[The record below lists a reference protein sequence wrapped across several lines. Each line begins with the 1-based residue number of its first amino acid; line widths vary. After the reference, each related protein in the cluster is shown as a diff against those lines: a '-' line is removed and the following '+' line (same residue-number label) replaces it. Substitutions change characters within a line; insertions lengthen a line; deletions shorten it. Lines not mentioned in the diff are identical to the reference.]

1 MTPLEKYYNE
11 TIKRIA
17 ESDPPL
23 FENDLD
29 VFDTAMLWSALEN
42 TSLSKKSQN
51 FFLRQFFT
59 NKITAT
65 YLAKL
70 IIAET
75 GD

>member
-17 ESDPPL
+17 ESDTPL

-29 VFDTAMLWSALEN
+29 LFDMALLWSALEN
-42 TSLSKKSQN
+42 TSLTKTTQR
-51 FFLRQFFT
+51 FLLRQFFT
-59 NKITAT
+59 NKIPAT
-65 YLAKL
+65 YLARI

-75 GD
+75 GN